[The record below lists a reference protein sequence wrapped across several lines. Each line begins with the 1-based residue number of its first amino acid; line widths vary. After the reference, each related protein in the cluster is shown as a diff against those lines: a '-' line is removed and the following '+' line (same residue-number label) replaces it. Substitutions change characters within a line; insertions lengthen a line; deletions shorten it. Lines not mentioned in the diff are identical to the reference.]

1 MADKN
6 VSNIVN
12 ELSGQS
18 KYYESPDRID
28 YLDSQREYTPEELF
42 DAIHNGMDSDWDLFA
57 YDGDTVHMNHKN
69 TNNGY
74 VYDRASKKIS
84 PKSYDDYLKE
94 SKQRR
99 AMSYLN
105 DYYDN
110 KFDLETLH
118 TNLWTTFGDLKTA
131 YEGLADNDPN
141 WK

>member
-6 VSNIVN
+6 IERIMGSLTKEPN
-12 ELSGQS
+12 
-18 KYYESPDRID
+18 YYENPERVD
-28 YLDSQREYTPEELF
+28 YLDPNREYSPQELF
-42 DAIHNGMDSDWDLFA
+42 DSIHNGMDSDWDLFA
-57 YDGDTVHMNHKN
+57 YDGDTVHLNHKG

-74 VYDRASKKIS
+74 VYDRASKKVS

-94 SKQRR
+94 GKQRR
-99 AMSYLN
+99 AMSYLK

-118 TNLWTTFGDLKTA
+118 TNLWKTFGDLKTA
-131 YEGLADNDPN
+131 YEWLVANDPN